1 MAERVLV
8 VEDDEAVRKIIVS
21 MLTGADYECREAG
34 DGIEA
39 LALLDS
45 VNEFELVLSNLMM
58 PRLDGIGLLGRLNGG
73 YPEIPVVIETAMHDI
88 SVALAAVRHGG
99 YDYLMKPFGRG
110 QLLTTVR
117 RALETRGLKVKNR

>member
-1 MAERVLV
+1 MARRGLV

-45 VNEFELVLSNLMM
+45 GNEFELILSNLMM
-58 PRLDGIGLLGRLNGG
+58 PRLDGIGLLERLNEK
-73 YPEIPVVIETAMHDI
+73 YPEIPVVIETAMHDFL
-88 SVALAAVRHGG
+88 VAWAAVSTGANNIS
-99 YDYLMKPFGRG
+99 L
-110 QLLTTVR
+110 
-117 RALETRGLKVKNR
+117 